1 MGVGSVEG
9 DLVLGRES
17 ESSPFRQ
24 DMGPKLVHEKW
35 TGPWKVVKVVLK
47 VLNAVIEMEGRKT
60 RTGAVSMTSLKPFYT
75 EQIAWGSGFGLKG
88 DTVAAVTVYMLM
100 GRRTIVSASGVARW
114 QYRGK
119 RLDGVSSD
127 QVAQSEALHSFTP
140 LQLDA
145 FHAIWS
151 LNPPISKQTSTA
163 SLVVQRKRAPFE

>member
-1 MGVGSVEG
+1 MCIR
-9 DLVLGRES
+9 DR
-17 ESSPFRQ
+17 
-24 DMGPKLVHEKW
+24 
-35 TGPWKVVKVVLK
+35 
-47 VLNAVIEMEGRKT
+47 
-60 RTGAVSMTSLKPFYT
+60 
-75 EQIAWGSGFGLKG
+75 GSGFGLKG